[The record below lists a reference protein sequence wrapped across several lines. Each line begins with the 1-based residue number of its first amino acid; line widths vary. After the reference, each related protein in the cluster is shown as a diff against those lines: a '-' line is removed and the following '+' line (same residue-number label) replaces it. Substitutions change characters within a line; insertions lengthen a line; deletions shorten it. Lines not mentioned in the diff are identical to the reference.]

1 MKHSVLIAALFALSL
16 SACGEKPAVV
26 TPAPVV
32 VAPVVVEMPA
42 TAPAT
47 TGAASAPVEAPHEAM
62 DSMKK

>member
-1 MKHSVLIAALFALSL
+1 MKRSALIAALLALSL

-32 VAPVVVEMPA
+32 VAPDVVETPA
-42 TAPAT
+42 SAPAAT
-47 TGAASAPVEAPHEAM
+47 DAASAPAHAAPEAM